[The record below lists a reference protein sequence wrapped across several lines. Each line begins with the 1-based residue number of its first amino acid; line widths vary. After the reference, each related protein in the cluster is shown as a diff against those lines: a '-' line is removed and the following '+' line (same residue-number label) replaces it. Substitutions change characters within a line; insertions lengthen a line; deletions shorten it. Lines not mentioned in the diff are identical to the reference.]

1 MDNIQRLPDYLKTK
15 IASIDNKEYKK
26 VREILK
32 KNNLN
37 TVCDG
42 ARCPNKC

>member
-1 MDNIQRLPDYLKTK
+1 MCRKKLPDYLKTK
-15 IASIDNKEYKK
+15 IASLDNAEYKK
-26 VREILK
+26 VRQILK
-32 KNNLN
+32 LNSLN